1 MNPKYEVGFNAR
13 LNRARCSDGTSG
25 NNLTVRKELERMK
38 SDPKNKDYLDQ
49 IYYALA
55 GLEKNEGND
64 TFKSGKCESERT
76 VIS

>member
-55 GLEKNEGND
+55 GLEKMKA
-64 TFKSGKCESERT
+64 TKSGKL
-76 VIS
+76 II